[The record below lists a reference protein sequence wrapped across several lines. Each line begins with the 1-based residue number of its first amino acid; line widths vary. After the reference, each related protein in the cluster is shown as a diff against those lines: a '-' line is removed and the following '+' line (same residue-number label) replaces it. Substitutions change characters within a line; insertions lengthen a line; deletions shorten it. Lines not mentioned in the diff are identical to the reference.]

1 MNKNLRRAM
10 LAGLGA
16 LTLTDQLS
24 KKLLVELVKRGAV
37 SEKEARNRVSGV
49 VKEAVKVKNK
59 IEKSAKVEV
68 KKLIKKLDL
77 ATMSDLRDL
86 ESKLKKKVKKGK

>member
-16 LTLTDQLS
+16 LTMTEQLS
-24 KKLLVELVKRGAV
+24 KKVLVELMKRGAV
-37 SEKEARNRVSGV
+37 SEKEAKSKVSNV
-49 VKEAVKVKNK
+49 VKEAVKAKKN
-59 IEKSAKVEV
+59 IEKKAEVEV

-86 ESKLKKKVKKGK
+86 ESKLKKKGKKK